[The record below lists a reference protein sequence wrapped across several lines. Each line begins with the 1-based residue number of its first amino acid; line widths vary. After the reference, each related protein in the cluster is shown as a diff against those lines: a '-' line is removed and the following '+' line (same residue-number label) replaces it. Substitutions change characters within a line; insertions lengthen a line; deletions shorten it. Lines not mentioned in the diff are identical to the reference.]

1 MAGKSPVVASAA
13 QRRDLMALRHS
24 RDRGEADRARALLLT
39 LAGRTSPR
47 IAEAFGVREDTVRL
61 WRSAFMAG
69 WGRRAAAIG
78 GAGAGSG
85 QGRARTRGGRG
96 GSVGTGRGSPQ
107 LDLAA
112 AGRRDREA
120 LRAISKHEKFEAG
133 TNLAAWLMTILRNL
147 FYSGR
152 RRTQREVEDADGIH
166 AATMISIPDQ
176 EDAIIVQDLHAA
188 LAKLPRGQRDAI
200 MLVGAEGMAYEEA
213 AAALG
218 VNVGTLKSRV
228 NRARNRLAELM
239 GLIGEDGVG
248 SSRSS
253 SS

>member
-1 MAGKSPVVASAA
+1 MNHEQRVTSPGRSPEQGGTSADELA
-13 QRRDLMALRHS
+13 YRLHQQEL
-24 RDRGEADRARALLLT
+24 
-39 LAGRTSPR
+39 LAG
-47 IAEAFGVREDTVRL
+47 FGML
-61 WRSAFMAG
+61 
-69 WGRRAAAIG
+69 
-78 GAGAGSG
+78 
-85 QGRARTRGGRG
+85 
-96 GSVGTGRGSPQ
+96 
-107 LDLAA
+107 
-112 AGRRDREA
+112 
-120 LRAISKHEKFEAG
+120 
-133 TNLAAWLMTILRNL
+133 
-147 FYSGR
+147 
-152 RRTQREVEDADGIH
+152 H

>member
-1 MAGKSPVVASAA
+1 MNQIPVGLSMSAQKPAIDKAVQIHLGRELRTLYGDPDEERLPRSLAQLLDRLAQVIRAHTEPVDQAFLDELMGSLKSLRAYAISLTHNMHQAE
-13 QRRDLMALRHS
+13 DLVQ
-24 RDRGEADRARALLLT
+24 E
-39 LAGRTSPR
+39 
-47 IAEAFGVREDTVRL
+47 TV
-61 WRSAFMAG
+61 
-69 WGRRAAAIG
+69 
-78 GAGAGSG
+78 
-85 QGRARTRGGRG
+85 
-96 GSVGTGRGSPQ
+96 
-107 LDLAA
+107 
-112 AGRRDREA
+112 
-120 LRAISKHEKFEAG
+120 LRAISKQERFEAG

-248 SSRSS
+248 SSRSFS
-253 SS
+253 S